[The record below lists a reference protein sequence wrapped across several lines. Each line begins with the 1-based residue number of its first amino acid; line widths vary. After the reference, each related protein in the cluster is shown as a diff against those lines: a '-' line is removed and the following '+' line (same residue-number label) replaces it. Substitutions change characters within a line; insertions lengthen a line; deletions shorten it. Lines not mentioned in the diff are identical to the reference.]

1 MGRCGRKTDLAFAG
15 FCILLLGIFKGGL
28 LYHMEQFSLFPYS
41 REFFAESMEQP
52 GGLLQYAGAF
62 LTQFCHF
69 PWLGA
74 VLLAS
79 VLCLLAWLTR
89 KSLCSDSSSSLSYI
103 PSLLLLLFVCRLDYS
118 VYLMTSY
125 GLLFSQ
131 ILGLVAAMSLLLA
144 YRKWA
149 DGRKFD
155 LPVIALVTVAF
166 YPLIGVYAFVAAL
179 LMALTSGSRKAMGL
193 GTMVI
198 SSAAVLLFC
207 SYVPG
212 VYERLHRRYLCLAGL
227 PYFDFESNLAALI
240 PVVAAIVTLVVLPFV
255 SRLPAKLSLA
265 ILALSAAIVLG
276 LTNWDGNFR
285 AVLDMERACLE
296 QDWDRVL
303 SLARKSGNP
312 TRAQVLYRNIALY
325 QKGRLTEEMFTY
337 PDGAEPFH
345 TGAQFPLSYVCA
357 VPALHH
363 CGMLNSSD
371 RIAVEISSTYT
382 KNIFFF
388 KYQAKNALARGEYDL
403 ALRYIDM
410 VSRNLFQGSWAR
422 RYRALAENPSAIAS
436 DAEFAPTLALTHV
449 NSATFD
455 IVEPLE
461 VMIFRRFSD
470 QDYVNEQIYEWQ
482 MACYMMWKDPSNV
495 MYCFLQRASI
505 LPGSHITEGIAEAA
519 VLFASTSGDPS
530 MLQQV
535 TELMPEHQSTFRR
548 FRSFSDAMNMV
559 RNPKDPA
566 VMERFDSRF
575 GRSYW
580 FYSVFNEMEAQ

>member
-1 MGRCGRKTDLAFAG
+1 MVRTRQITDLAFAG
-15 FCILLLGIFKGGL
+15 FCVLLLGIFKGGL

-74 VLLAS
+74 ALLAA
-79 VLCLLAWLTR
+79 VLCLLAFLTR
-89 KSLCSDSSSSLSYI
+89 KSLCGGSAWTLSYI
-103 PSLLLLLFVCRLDYS
+103 PSLLILLFICRLDYS
-118 VYLMTSY
+118 VYLITAY

-131 ILGLVAAMSLLLA
+131 ALGLVAAISLLLA
-144 YRKWA
+144 FRKWI
-149 DGRKFD
+149 DGRRWE
-155 LPVIALVTVAF
+155 LPFIALVPVVF
-166 YPLIGVYAFVAAL
+166 YPLVGVYALAAAL
-179 LMALTSGSRKAMGL
+179 LMAMTSGDRKVSGV

-198 SSAAVLLFC
+198 SSAVVILFC
-207 SYVPG
+207 SYMPG
-212 VYERLHRRYLCLAGL
+212 VYERIHRRYLLCAGL
-227 PYFDFESNLAALI
+227 PYFDFESNLMALA
-240 PVVAAIVTLVVLPFV
+240 PVGAAIVSLLVLPYA
-255 SRLPAKLSLA
+255 SRLPKR
-265 ILALSAAIVLG
+265 LSAALLAVAGALVPG
-276 LTNWDGNFR
+276 LANWDGNFR
-285 AVLDMERACLE
+285 AVLEMERACLE
-296 QDWDRVL
+296 QDWDRIL
-303 SLARKSGNP
+303 TIAEKNGNP

-325 QKGRLTEEMFTY
+325 QKGRLTEDMFAY

-357 VPALHH
+357 VPVLHH

-371 RIAVEISSTYT
+371 RIAIEISSTYT
-382 KNIFFF
+382 KNIYFF

-403 ALRYIDM
+403 ARRYIDM
-410 VSRNLFQGSWAR
+410 VSRNLFQGRWAR
-422 RYRALAENPSAIAS
+422 HYIALAGNPEAIAS
-436 DAEFAPTLALTHV
+436 DPEFAPTLALTHV
-449 NSATFD
+449 NSAPFD

-461 VMIFRRFSD
+461 LMIFRRFSD

-482 MACYMMWKDPSNV
+482 MACYMMWKDPGNV
-495 MYCFLQRASI
+495 MYCFFQRASL
-505 LPGSHITEGIAEAA
+505 LPGSHITRGIAEAA
-519 VLFASTSGDPS
+519 VLFANTSGDPS